1 MRDSIIKIVERDI
14 YPILNSFP
22 RDKELPKEVL
32 KNFLKHFCKMG
43 LTNVRLPESA
53 GGPGISMTD
62 YGVIFEQIPPV
73 IAVALMA
80 HEGSISRLYAE
91 GSEEQKI
98 RLLPALISGEKIFCT
113 GSTEP
118 DVGSDPR
125 GIKTRLIKNSN
136 GLYLSGRKMWVSNIN
151 VCDAILVTCLD
162 CRQDKNSKKVIK
174 VFIDREQSPF
184 VTNNI
189 ETIGFKQGWLGE
201 ALFDECPIDPRNVI
215 DSPAGG
221 TDILKASWAV
231 NRPIFSLSAVH
242 LAQLAFNVALD
253 YSKIRYQFSKSI
265 ASHQL
270 VQKNLADVETAIV
283 SSRLMC
289 FYSLSLYDRGIPKE
303 GAAAMAK
310 RYTQNACQ
318 DAIWQC
324 MNILGAMGLSVD
336 SKLEE
341 WYRDVRMIA
350 VGDGTNEILA
360 LIQGRDISG
369 ISAFRNVA

>member
-98 RLLPALISGEKIFCT
+98 RLLPALVSGEKIFCT

-221 TDILKASWAV
+221 TDILKASGAV

-369 ISAFRNVA
+369 ISAFRSVA